1 MPIPITKINA
11 AQSSIKAFLS
21 KAFDK
26 LLAEYGKEE
35 DLLIQYNLT
44 PYGLDFNVIRAKRDD
59 VDCED
64 ILVTDED
71 RLLAGEFILNDRHEQ
86 EVDKVFNKLI
96 EVAPEQRYKL
106 GTFVSKL
113 STFKITNTP
122 SKNFNFTKSLMEEN
136 PKTRWK
142 YIKTDVFD
150 NDFSLWYWDVL
161 KNDYLEKNPSMTK
174 KEFKEQ
180 RTLPL
185 SEYFYGA
192 QDFKPMIA
200 SLISTALKNNAFS
213 FKETELD
220 EVIGVVSAYKESLSK
235 SNCEKMFSLLV
246 NGQENN
252 DLKIVT
258 AAEKLL
264 GARLENKS
272 LQTLQ
277 KMKKDDGLFV
287 KSFEVKERL
296 VYLNDNFFNANLNMM
311 AKSGQKV
318 SQVVISDVNR
328 NSVYRF
334 ALNLLKNQNLKAVSG
349 LEDFEILKI
358 KSDNT
363 LCVLSVNE
371 NYKEDR
377 FESLLKDGL
386 IFVSDLTK
394 KMPGAEV
401 DPFMGINSSPDG
413 KEAINVW
420 CRKKLLDNAL
430 SNGSALDV
438 EQEDNEN
445 NDFGMGFKI

>member
-11 AQSSIKAFLS
+11 AQSSIKDFLN

-26 LLAEYGKEE
+26 LLAEYGTQE
-35 DLLIQYNLT
+35 DLLIKYNLT
-44 PYGLDFNVIRAKRDD
+44 PYGLDFNVVKANQENLDFDD
-59 VDCED
+59 VPVKDD
-64 ILVTDED
+64 DS
-71 RLLAGEFILNDRHEQ
+71 LLCGEFLLNDKHEQ
-86 EVDKVFNKLI
+86 EVEKVFNKLV
-96 EVAPEQRYKL
+96 EVAPQQRYKL

-113 STFKITNTP
+113 STFKVTNTP
-122 SKNFNFTKSLMEEN
+122 SKNFGFTRALMEEN

-142 YIKTDVFD
+142 YVKTDVFD

-161 KNDYLEKNPSMTK
+161 KNDYLEKNPFMSK

-185 SEYFYGA
+185 SDYFYGA
-192 QDFKPMIA
+192 QEFKPMIA
-200 SLISTALKNNAFS
+200 SLISTSLKNNAFS

-220 EVIGVVSAYKESLSK
+220 EVIGVVTAYKDSLSK
-235 SNCEKMFSLLV
+235 ANCEKMFSLLV
-246 NGQENN
+246 AGQEKS
-252 DLKIVT
+252 DLKVVS

-264 GARLENKS
+264 GKKLENKS

-287 KSFEVKERL
+287 KSVEVKEKL

-311 AKSGQKV
+311 AKNVQKIN
-318 SQVVISDVNR
+318 QVVISDVNR

-334 ALNLLKNQNLKAVSG
+334 ALNLLKNQNLKRVSG

-371 NYKEDR
+371 NYSEDK
-377 FESLLKDGL
+377 FEGLLKEGL
-386 IFVSDLTK
+386 VFVSELTK
-394 KMPGAEV
+394 KMPGVEV
-401 DPFMGINSSPDG
+401 DPFMGINSSPEG
-413 KEAINVW
+413 KEAINIW
-420 CRKKLLDNAL
+420 CRKKLLD
-430 SNGSALDV
+430 SALENISVADD
-438 EQEDNEN
+438 EQDE
-445 NDFGMGFKI
+445 NDFGLGFRI

>member
-11 AQSSIKAFLS
+11 AKSSIKDFLS

-35 DLLIQYNLT
+35 DLSIQYNLT
-44 PYGLDFNVIRAKRDD
+44 PYGLDFNVVKTKR
-59 VDCED
+59 ED
-64 ILVTDED
+64 LDFDGVPVKEEGA
-71 RLLAGEFILNDRHEQ
+71 LLSGEFVLNHSHEQ
-86 EVDKVFNKLI
+86 EVDKVFEKLI

-106 GTFVSKL
+106 GTFVSNL
-113 STFKITNTP
+113 STFKVTNTP
-122 SKNFNFTKSLMEEN
+122 SKNFGFTRALMEEN
-136 PKTRWK
+136 PKIRWK

-150 NDFSLWYWDVL
+150 NNFSLWYWDVL

-185 SEYFYGA
+185 SDYFYGA
-192 QDFKPMIA
+192 QDFKPMIS
-200 SLISTALKNNAFS
+200 SLIATALKNNAFS

-220 EVIGVVSAYKESLSK
+220 EVIGVVSAYKDNLSK
-235 SNCEKMFSLLV
+235 VNCEKMFSLLV
-246 NGQENN
+246 DGQENS
-252 DLKIVT
+252 DLKVVA

-264 GARLENKS
+264 GTKLENKS

-277 KMKKDDGLFV
+277 RMKKDDGLFV
-287 KSFEVKERL
+287 KSVQVKEKL

-311 AKSGQKV
+311 AKNGQKV

-334 ALNLLKNQNLKAVSG
+334 ALNLLKNPNLKTISG

-371 NYKEDR
+371 NYKEDK
-377 FESLLKDGL
+377 FESLLKEGL
-386 IFVSDLTK
+386 VFVSDLTK
-394 KMPGAEV
+394 RMPGVEV
-401 DPFMGINSSPDG
+401 DPFMSVNSSPVG
-413 KEAINVW
+413 KEEINIW
-420 CRKKLLDNAL
+420 CRKKLLD
-430 SNGSALDV
+430 SALENTSVADD
-438 EQEDNEN
+438 EQDE
-445 NDFGMGFKI
+445 NDFGVGFRI